1 MPRKYA
7 AESKPLSDGQLQ
19 FVANGVLKNQKK
31 SYLLASGPAFFA
43 IHGLVSQMQRRTSV
57 DSALS
62 HVQLGFGQEPW
73 RRNVLISHQKVVS
86 KFRYACVLALHAPV
100 NRSIMAS

>member
-7 AESKPLSDGQLQ
+7 AELKPLLDGQLQ
-19 FVANGVLKNQKK
+19 FVANGVLKNQKQ
-31 SYLLASGPAFFA
+31 SYLLASGLAFFA
-43 IHGLVSQMQRRTSV
+43 IHGLVSQKQRKTSV

-62 HVQLGFGQEPW
+62 HVLLWFAQEPW

-86 KFRYACVLALHAPV
+86 KFHYA
-100 NRSIMAS
+100 